1 MTSYSQKTTRTV
13 YYSHGGPGQNQVM
26 ETTVRSGGDGATTE
40 THRTTYSS
48 DEPGL
53 FLDSNFGGLNIN
65 ASGFGPGRFTSSI
78 AKPLNLRYS
87 RGWSSKKDNSTRRGL
102 APMKLKGKTYAEI
115 KQQCLAEGRLFEDP
129 DFPAQNSSIFYSE
142 MPARSFVWKRPPT
155 ETGKDRIGV
164 FETGETRIGVAGLT
178 KSTSPKWELSELI
191 RIGRLTS
198 PKRSEHERRRRQ
210 NKIVQT
216 SPIIVQAN
224 VLQYCQFVG
233 KRRLC
238 EALARPT

>member
-65 ASGFGPGRFTSSI
+65 TSGFGPGRFTSSI

-142 MPARSFVWKRPPT
+142 MPARSFVWKRPPVST
-155 ETGKDRIGV
+155 FLVLILLIWHISNVIMVSTYQV
-164 FETGETRIGVAGLT
+164 FSLF
-178 KSTSPKWELSELI
+178 PELSFFNYLIYLLNKLILYGEYDSILLGYELVI
-191 RIGRLTS
+191 LFLMS
-198 PKRSEHERRRRQ
+198 AWCLSCF
-210 NKIVQT
+210 
-216 SPIIVQAN
+216 S
-224 VLQYCQFVG
+224 
-233 KRRLC
+233 
-238 EALARPT
+238 